1 MNKTN
6 RVVAFV
12 LIVLATIAGF
22 TCKVGL
28 GPQIDILPPSG
39 TIEYPEMGEAPIRG
53 SFLLRGEASDDD
65 GIVAIEVSFKN
76 IVTQKEIGVYKATG
90 FT

>member
-39 TIEYPEMGEAPIRG
+39 TIEYPEMGKPQY
-53 SFLLRGEASDDD
+53 
-65 GIVAIEVSFKN
+65 EVRF
-76 IVTQKEIGVYKATG
+76 
-90 FT
+90 F